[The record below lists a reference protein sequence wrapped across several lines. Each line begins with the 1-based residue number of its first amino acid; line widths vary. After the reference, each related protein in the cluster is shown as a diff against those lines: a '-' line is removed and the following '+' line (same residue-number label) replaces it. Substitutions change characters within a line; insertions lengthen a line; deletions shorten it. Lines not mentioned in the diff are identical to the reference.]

1 MILPRYQYSIIWSLS
16 IRDYNILAFV
26 SPPIHHF
33 RAKLDLKNH
42 KYSFKKLSKKLSP
55 FKIPTSSSKTRKQ
68 KCKSTLKNHK
78 YLLKTLFWWEYL
90 CFKIRLWFLI
100 FFAIQISEI
109 LPSHGLNQI
118 SPLAYL
124 GRQESTDRLVR
135 IGPIL
140 ILF

>member
-33 RAKLDLKNH
+33 RAKLDLKYH

-90 CFKIRLWFLI
+90 CFKIRLWFLN
-100 FFAIQISEI
+100 FFRQFVSKFRNRW
-109 LPSHGLNQI
+109 HC
-118 SPLAYL
+118 
-124 GRQESTDRLVR
+124 QESADRSIRV
-135 IGPIL
+135 GPNFCTGPVL
-140 ILF
+140 KPDRMTYS